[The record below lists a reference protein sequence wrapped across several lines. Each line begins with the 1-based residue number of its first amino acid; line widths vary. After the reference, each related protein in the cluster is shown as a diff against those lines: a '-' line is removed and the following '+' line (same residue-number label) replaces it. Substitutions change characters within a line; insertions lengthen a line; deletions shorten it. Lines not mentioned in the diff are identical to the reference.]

1 MPRRLVRSPR
11 RAEEY
16 EEERPRRRLQTVP
29 HSDPPSSRSRADDD
43 SDLAVAK
50 GWEGYRRTK
59 ANAPSK
65 WTKLYKVPDDEQL
78 IMFMEDGP
86 YASFLQHWC
95 DWVPKGHK
103 MSYICPQED
112 CPLDE
117 VDTPVARVRFNIL
130 DLQGDTPL
138 HVTYEC
144 GMTVTDTL
152 DRYSKNEPL
161 AGRYFAIT
169 MVGDKTK
176 RTQIRPVKIRDLEE
190 DWQFKPLSEEEIA
203 KFDVKLWDESS
214 LERSSRKELQEVAD
228 MATQ

>member
-11 RAEEY
+11 QAEDY
-16 EEERPRRRLQTVP
+16 EEKQRPRRLQRG
-29 HSDPPSSRSRADDD
+29 HARSGQHDSDDD

-50 GWEGYRRTK
+50 GWGGYQRTK

-65 WTKLYKVPDDEQL
+65 WSKLYKVPDEESL
-78 IMFMEDGP
+78 IMFLEDDP

-103 MSYICPQED
+103 MSYICSQDD

-130 DLQGDTPL
+130 DLRGDVPQHT
-138 HVTYEC
+138 TYEC
-144 GMTVTDTL
+144 GLTITDAL
-152 DRYSKNEPL
+152 NDYAKKESL
-161 AGRYFAIT
+161 GGRYFAIS
-169 MVGDKTK
+169 MIGEKNK

-190 DWQFKPLSEEEIA
+190 DWNFKALSDEEFT
-203 KFDVKLWDESS
+203 KFDAKLWDESS
-214 LERSSRKELQEVAD
+214 LEVSSRKELQEVAD
-228 MATQ
+228 MATE